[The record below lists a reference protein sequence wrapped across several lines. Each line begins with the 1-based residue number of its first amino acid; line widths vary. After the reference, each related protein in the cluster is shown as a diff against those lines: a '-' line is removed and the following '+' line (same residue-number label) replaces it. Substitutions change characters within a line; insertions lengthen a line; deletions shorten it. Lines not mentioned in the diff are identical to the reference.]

1 MIMKKILMFMA
12 IMIAVVSLSSCG
24 SLENN
29 EDCLYSYKSSTK
41 NKPYNYK
48 SSSNLESLLGRT
60 NKIIEPLNIYNKA
73 KKQLDDYY
81 EAKKQLDDYCKAK
94 KQLDG
99 YYKAKKQLDDYNI
112 INKFNIATN
121 EKVIVLNDSMC
132 TISFINK
139 RYNSNF
145 ELYSQSRIEYTLVK
159 LRKGPV
165 KGTTIYSSMFLNVD
179 YESKK
184 SIQKTIDYI
193 DNGISHSLQ
202 EDVLEDYMF
211 KLLKKTYDDNIKKGM
226 SKEDA
231 KANCLYIRAIA
242 NSDTYGKNIVF
253 KN

>member
-1 MIMKKILMFMA
+1 MA

-94 KQLDG
+94 KQLD
-99 YYKAKKQLDDYNI
+99 DYNI

-139 RYNSNF
+139 RYN
-145 ELYSQSRIEYTLVK
+145 SQSRIEYTLVK

-202 EDVLEDYMF
+202 EDALEDYMF

>member
-1 MIMKKILMFMA
+1 MFVKNMIMKKILMFMA

-81 EAKKQLDDYCKAK
+81 EAKKQL
-94 KQLDG
+94 
-99 YYKAKKQLDDYNI
+99 
-112 INKFNIATN
+112 N

>member
-1 MIMKKILMFMA
+1 
-12 IMIAVVSLSSCG
+12 MIAVVSLSSCG

-73 KKQLDDYY
+73 KKQLYDYN
-81 EAKKQLDDYCKAK
+81 
-94 KQLDG
+94 
-99 YYKAKKQLDDYNI
+99 KAKKQLDDYNI
-112 INKFNIATN
+112 TNKFNIATN

-132 TISFINK
+132 TISFIDE

-159 LRKGPV
+159 LRKGHV
-165 KGTTIYSSMFLNVD
+165 KGTTIYSSIFLPVNC
-179 YESKK
+179 ESKK

-193 DNGISHSLQ
+193 DNGLSHSLQ
-202 EDVLEDYMF
+202 EDVLEGYMF

-242 NSDTYGKNIVF
+242 NSDTYGRDIVF
-253 KN
+253 KD

>member
-1 MIMKKILMFMA
+1 MFVKNMIMKKILMLMA

-73 KKQLDDYY
+73 KKQLYDYN
-81 EAKKQLDDYCKAK
+81 KAK
-94 KQLDG
+94 KQLYG
-99 YYKAKKQLDDYNI
+99 YNKAKKQLDDYNI
-112 INKFNIATN
+112 TN

-132 TISFINK
+132 TISFIDE
-139 RYNSNF
+139 RCNSNF

-231 KANCLYIRAIA
+231 KANCLYLMAIA
-242 NSDTYGKNIVF
+242 NSDTYGRDIVF
-253 KN
+253 ED

>member
-1 MIMKKILMFMA
+1 MA

-139 RYNSNF
+139 RYNS
-145 ELYSQSRIEYTLVK
+145 QSRIEYTLVK

-202 EDVLEDYMF
+202 EDALEDYMF

>member
-1 MIMKKILMFMA
+1 MA

-81 EAKKQLDDYCKAK
+81 EAKKQL
-94 KQLDG
+94 
-99 YYKAKKQLDDYNI
+99 
-112 INKFNIATN
+112 N

-159 LRKGPV
+159 LRKDPV

>member
-1 MIMKKILMFMA
+1 MA

-81 EAKKQLDDYCKAK
+81 EAKKQL
-94 KQLDG
+94 
-99 YYKAKKQLDDYNI
+99 
-112 INKFNIATN
+112 N

-159 LRKGPV
+159 LRKDPV

-242 NSDTYGKNIVF
+242 NSDTDGKEITYTDG
-253 KN
+253 KEITL

>member
-1 MIMKKILMFMA
+1 MA

-29 EDCLYSYKSSTK
+29 EDCLYSYKYLTKNKSCDCKFSTKNKSCDCKFSTK
-41 NKPYNYK
+41 NKPCDCK

-73 KKQLDDYY
+73 KKQLHATMK
-81 EAKKQLDDYCKAK
+81 ELAKNPET
-94 KQLDG
+94 
-99 YYKAKKQLDDYNI
+99 YKI
-112 INKFNIATN
+112 TN

-132 TISFINK
+132 TISFIDK

-159 LRKGPV
+159 LRKGLV

-231 KANCLYIRAIA
+231 KANCLYLMAIA
-242 NSDTYGKNIVF
+242 NSDTYGRYIVF
-253 KN
+253 ED

>member
-1 MIMKKILMFMA
+1 MKKILMFMA

-29 EDCLYSYKSSTK
+29 EDCLYSCKSSTK

-73 KKQLDDYY
+73 KKQLDDY
-81 EAKKQLDDYCKAK
+81 DKARGR
-94 KQLDG
+94 LGG
-99 YYKAKKQLDDYNI
+99 YNKAKKQLDDYNI
-112 INKFNIATN
+112 TNKFNFATN

-132 TISFINK
+132 TISFIDE

-165 KGTTIYSSMFLNVD
+165 KGTTIYSSIFLPVNC
-179 YESKK
+179 ESKK

-231 KANCLYIRAIA
+231 KANCLYIRAIV
-242 NSDTYGKNIVF
+242 NSDTYGRDIVF
-253 KN
+253 KD

>member
-1 MIMKKILMFMA
+1 MA

-41 NKPYNYK
+41 NKQYNYK

-165 KGTTIYSSMFLNVD
+165 KGTTIYSSMFVD

>member
-1 MIMKKILMFMA
+1 
-12 IMIAVVSLSSCG
+12 MIAVVSLSSCG

-48 SSSNLESLLGRT
+48 SSSNLEFLLGRT

-73 KKQLDDYY
+73 KKQLYDYI
-81 EAKKQLDDYCKAK
+81 KAK
-94 KQLDG
+94 KQLYD
-99 YYKAKKQLDDYNI
+99 YIKAKKQLYDYNI
-112 INKFNIATN
+112 TN

-132 TISFINK
+132 TISFIDG

-211 KLLKKTYDDNIKKGM
+211 KLLKKTYNDNVKEGV

-242 NSDTYGKNIVF
+242 NSDTYGKEITL
-253 KN
+253 

>member
-1 MIMKKILMFMA
+1 MA

-73 KKQLDDYY
+73 KKQLDDY
-81 EAKKQLDDYCKAK
+81 D
-94 KQLDG
+94 
-99 YYKAKKQLDDYNI
+99 KAKKQLDDYNKAKKQLYGYNI
-112 INKFNIATN
+112 TNKFNIATN

-165 KGTTIYSSMFLNVD
+165 KGTTIYSSIFLPVNC
-179 YESKK
+179 ESKK

-193 DNGISHSLQ
+193 DNGFPHNLQ
-202 EDVLEDYMF
+202 EDVLEGYMF

-231 KANCLYIRAIA
+231 KANCLYIRAMA
-242 NSDTYGKNIVF
+242 NSDTYGRDIVF
-253 KN
+253 KD